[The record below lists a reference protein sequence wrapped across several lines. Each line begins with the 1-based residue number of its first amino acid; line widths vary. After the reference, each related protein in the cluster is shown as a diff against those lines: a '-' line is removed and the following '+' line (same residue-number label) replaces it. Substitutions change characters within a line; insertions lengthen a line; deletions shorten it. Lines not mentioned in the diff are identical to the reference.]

1 MTITKKRFRKHNI
14 KKHNKRKTRSVLK
27 DKYSRRKKNINKKKS
42 KKYNKNYTRKK
53 NRKLN
58 GGNLSI
64 DNDTIFVKKNKDSLK
79 YPDLSVNV
87 TRINTNH
94 ISNYDIDNCNIN
106 TDNDLSLYFREL
118 KEELGSI
125 YNYKYTI
132 YPYCNEKIKV
142 FNVGPLKTPKK
153 LSEIFDKVN
162 APKIEKKVLEYFN
175 AFKASFDDELY
186 LGKGLSKTDNHLISS
201 DSNANK
207 FLDLLIKEDVTPQF
221 NGSLIISHS
230 SFLTELMKELY
241 NYVSKEKDAKLIQR
255 EKVYD
260 VDSNIGD
267 NFNGFSEYGFS
278 EYGLP
283 LQFGGTKVVFDNLDI
298 LQIIINRKTGDL
310 TKAIV
315 RRFSNNYEI
324 NTEEPILNP
333 LTYKVYF
340 IMRHCVGCH
349 NHPNATLKDKSMIK
363 GYGEY
368 AMCFKYTVNELQE
381 KSRGLLNLL
390 NAYGGI
396 DKFHFGSS
404 VIFRAILTS
413 ILVYNILKKE
423 NELLNMENEEE
434 LISSIKN
441 ITSRTKNIG

>member
-1 MTITKKRFRKHNI
+1 MTITKKQL
-14 KKHNKRKTRSVLK
+14 KKHNKRKTRRVVK
-27 DKYSRRKKNINKKKS
+27 DKYSRRKKNMNRKKSKKS
-42 KKYNKNYTRKK
+42 KKYNKNYTRNK
-53 NRKLN
+53 NRKFK
-58 GGNLSI
+58 GGVLSI
-64 DNDTIFVKKNKDSLK
+64 DNDTIFVKKNKDRLK

-162 APKIEKKVLEYFN
+162 APKIENKVLEYFS
-175 AFKASFDDELY
+175 AFTASFDDDLY
-186 LGKGLSKTDNHLISS
+186 LGKGLSKTGNHLISS

-230 SFLTELMKELY
+230 SFLTELMNELY
-241 NYVSKEKDAKLIQR
+241 NYISKEKDAKLIER

-267 NFNGFSEYGFS
+267 KFNGFSEYGFP

-283 LQFGGTKVVFDNLDI
+283 LQFGGRKDVFDNLDI
-298 LQIIINRKTGDL
+298 LQIIINRKTGDI

-324 NTEEPILNP
+324 NTEEPIWDP
-333 LTYKVYF
+333 FTYKVYF

-349 NHPNATLKDKSMIK
+349 NHPNATLKDKSTIK

-390 NAYGGI
+390 NTYGGI

-423 NELLNMENEEE
+423 NELLNIENEEE
-434 LISSIKN
+434 LISSIQN
-441 ITSRTKNIG
+441 ITSRTENIG